1 MVDSSKARFS
11 NFAQRYVASDTHAKG
26 EELTQLLQIGEPQDN
41 WLTLDIATGGGHTAR
56 TFAPFVRRV
65 VASDLTY
72 NMLIAA
78 RRHVHKSHLGN
89 IEFCGAQAEWLSFK
103 NETFDLVTCRIAP
116 HHFMDVAM
124 FVSECYRVLKPGGG
138 FLLQDHALPED
149 KTAAG
154 EIDVFERLRD
164 PSHNRAY
171 SKNEWMRLFDTAGF
185 LIEHY
190 ELIVKEHHFQSWA
203 ERQDCIPETMRELER
218 MVAQMVP
225 EARAWMQ
232 PSGFPG
238 PQATFVNQHILI
250 LGRKP

>member
-1 MVDSSKARFS
+1 MIDSSQARFS
-11 NFAQRYVASDTHAKG
+11 KFADRYVASSTHAHG
-26 EELTQLLQIGEPQDN
+26 QELERLLQIGEPQED
-41 WLTLDIATGGGHTAR
+41 WLALDIATGGGHTAQ

-78 RRHVHKSHLGN
+78 RRHVRKSHLDN
-89 IEFCGAQAEWLSFK
+89 IEFCGAQAEWLSFM
-103 NETFDLVTCRIAP
+103 NETFDLVTCRIAA
-116 HHFMDVAM
+116 HHFLNVEV
-124 FVSECYRVLKPGGG
+124 FVSECYRVLKPEGV
-138 FLLQDHALPED
+138 FLLQDQALPENN
-149 KTAAG
+149 TAARA
-154 EIDVFERLRD
+154 IDVFERMRD

-171 SKNEWMRLFDTAGF
+171 SKSEWLSLIETAGF

-190 ELIVKEHHFQSWA
+190 ELIVKQHQFQSWA
-203 ERQDCIPETMRELER
+203 EIQDCTPETMRELEL

-232 PSGFPG
+232 PTGFPG
-238 PQATFVNQHILI
+238 PRAAFVNQHILI